1 MKIIVRKITKPL
13 MGEVTIPGDKSISHR
28 AIIIPSISK
37 GKTIITNLLESEDVK
52 NTINSLKALGVKI
65 IKKNNKI
72 IIYGKGLNS
81 LKKSNKNLYFG
92 NSGTTARLLTGLL
105 ASQPF
110 KTKIFG
116 DKSLSKRP
124 MDRIINPMIK
134 MVAKF
139 EHRNKKLPYTI
150 IGKNYLNNINYKILN
165 PSSQIKSGIVLAC
178 LNTNGLSKIY
188 EKSITRDHTEI
199 MLKNFKSDIKIKK
212 KNRLKIISIK
222 GRKELK
228 PSNITVPGD
237 FSSASF
243 FIVAALLIKDS
254 RISIKNINLNPTR
267 TGLLLALKKM
277 NANIDIRNIR
287 KLNGEKVGDIYVK
300 YSQLK
305 GCNLNRYVAPTM
317 IDEYPIL
324 SIAAANAK
332 TVSKFYGLEELKI
345 KESNRLLSIKKNLDK
360 FGVKCNIK
368 NNSITI
374 NPKLR
379 NIKYKKIIINS
390 NKDHRIAMS
399 FFIMGLLSNNEVI
412 IKDAQYIKT
421 SFPKFIN
428 EFKKIGVK
436 VLN

>member
-1 MKIIVRKITKPL
+1 MKIIARKITKPL
-13 MGEVTIPGDKSISHR
+13 KGEVTIPGDKSISHR
-28 AIIIPSISK
+28 AIIISSISK
-37 GKTIITNLLESEDVK
+37 GKTTISNLLESEDVK

-72 IIYGKGLNS
+72 IVYGKGLNS
-81 LKKSNKNLYFG
+81 LRKSKKNLYCG

-110 KTKIFG
+110 KTRIFG

-134 MVAKF
+134 MGAKF
-139 EHRNKKLPYTI
+139 NHKNKKLPYI
-150 IGKNYLNNINYKILN
+150 INGKNNLKNVNHQILK
-165 PSSQIKSGIVLAC
+165 PSSQIKSGIILAC

-199 MLKNFKSDIKIKK
+199 MLKNFKSDIKVKK
-212 KNRLKIISIK
+212 KNSLKIISIK
-222 GRKELK
+222 GQKELK
-228 PSNITVPGD
+228 SSNIIVPGD

-254 RISIKNINLNPTR
+254 KIFIKNINLNPTR
-267 TGLLLALKKM
+267 TGLLSALKKM
-277 NANIDIRNIR
+277 NAKIDIKNIR
-287 KLNGEKVGDIYVK
+287 KLNGEKIGDIYVK
-300 YSQLK
+300 YSKLK
-305 GCNLNRYVAPTM
+305 GCNLNKYIAPTM

-324 SIAAANAK
+324 SVAAANAK
-332 TVSKFYGLEELKI
+332 TASKFYGLEELKI
-345 KESNRLLSIKKNLDK
+345 KESNRLLSIKKNLNK

-374 NPKLR
+374 NPKLKNEQKR
-379 NIKYKKIIINS
+379 KILINS

-421 SFPKFIN
+421 SFPNFIN
-428 EFKKIGVK
+428 EFKK
-436 VLN
+436 